1 MCIKNT
7 TLLIMWSVCNCWVD
21 ICCCHSYKQKKEL
34 TVSICKVI
42 SLAGHE
48 EVISGWLHQ
57 LVGWLGSVIF
67 KESSVQI
74 KGRYCYFKKYL
85 FPFQPKRSKII
96 SPTLLHRVLFD
107 MFRLSFSLKR
117 SKMILEATVNDAF
130 RNTDTV
136 VKKLP
141 FDQKRNAFKKTDVFQ
156 KSPDLKP
163 FSKAVFVLKVVFFCF
178 KRVEEGV

>member
-21 ICCCHSYKQKKEL
+21 ICCCHSYKQKKGL

-57 LVGWLGSVIF
+57 FVGWLGSVIF

-117 SKMILEATVNDAF
+117 SKMLLEATVNDAF

-136 VKKLP
+136 VKKNSLLIRNGTLS
-141 FDQKRNAFKKTDVFQ
+141 KRQMHFKSLQIRNRFRKLF
-156 KSPDLKP
+156 L
-163 FSKAVFVLKVVFFCF
+163 F
-178 KRVEEGV
+178 

>member
-1 MCIKNT
+1 MGAGLSVWEQPVHVLIKKKNT

-57 LVGWLGSVIF
+57 FVGWLGSVIF

-107 MFRLSFSLKR
+107 IIVSPIVFTKTLENAPGSD
-117 SKMILEATVNDAF
+117 SK
-130 RNTDTV
+130 
-136 VKKLP
+136 
-141 FDQKRNAFKKTDVFQ
+141 
-156 KSPDLKP
+156 
-163 FSKAVFVLKVVFFCF
+163 
-178 KRVEEGV
+178 

>member
-1 MCIKNT
+1 MRKLSVLFTCWYSWNNMCIKNT
-7 TLLIMWSVCNCWVD
+7 TLLIMWSVCNRCVD

-57 LVGWLGSVIF
+57 FGGWLGSVIF

-96 SPTLLHRVLFD
+96 SPTLSPLYTKMCFTSRTFWYVPPIVFTKTLENAPGSD
-107 MFRLSFSLKR
+107 
-117 SKMILEATVNDAF
+117 SKW
-130 RNTDTV
+130 R
-136 VKKLP
+136 
-141 FDQKRNAFKKTDVFQ
+141 FQ
-156 KSPDLKP
+156 KH
-163 FSKAVFVLKVVFFCF
+163 
-178 KRVEEGV
+178 RHRG